1 MSDKPNLPATKH
13 YVAAEK
19 KERFLQE
26 LRDGGMNVTA
36 ACKKAGISSTAG
48 IYSERRVDPAF
59 ARAWKEIEEALLD
72 HLEELQ
78 YKSALERPEDRR
90 WVLARRRPRAWS
102 EKKQTLVNG
111 EVRVGVSVRDM
122 TDEELL
128 AIIAGARTAVD
139 ADFTAGESD
148 EAG

>member
-59 ARAWKEIEEALLD
+59 AREWKEIEEALLD

-102 EKKQTLVNG
+102 EKRQTEVSG
-111 EVRVGVSVRDM
+111 QVRVGVSVREM

-139 ADFTAGESD
+139 ADFTADDAD